1 MRLKQII
8 GGILLVTFI
17 GYLGFKVA
25 DQSKSKDD
33 QLLMIFFFGIV
44 GLIIIWAVNRILNQ

>member
-8 GGILLVTFI
+8 GGVLLITFI
-17 GYLGFKVA
+17 GYLGYKVA
-25 DQSKSKDD
+25 DQSKTIED

-44 GLIIIWAVNRILNQ
+44 GLIIIWAISRILNQ